1 MKLDLRRAEH
11 NDFEPLQLL
20 VEAYH
25 QFEGIKLHDDKRAE
39 AIRCLLQKDNSF
51 GGIWLIKQEA
61 LTLGYIAITLGF
73 SLEMGGKDAFV
84 DEFFLLESYRGHGY
98 GKQVLLLAKEI
109 VTGLGAQALHLEI
122 DKRNSKLKQLYHDA
136 GFKARDKYHLMTL
149 RLSE

>member
-11 NDFEPLQLL
+11 KDYESLQLL

-25 QFEGIKLHDDKRAE
+25 QFEGVKLPDEKRNE
-39 AIRCLLQKDNSF
+39 AIRCLLQKDNHF
-51 GGIWLIKQEA
+51 GGIWLIKQDD

-84 DEFFLLESYRGHGY
+84 DEFFLLESYRGHGF

-122 DKRNSKLKQLYHDA
+122 DKRNSKLKQLYNDA
-136 GFKARDKYHLMTL
+136 GFTAREKYHLMTL
-149 RLSE
+149 KLSD